1 MIYKNC
7 SDRHRRCRAVGRND
21 QLQQQQ
27 QQRQGDRLGCR
38 FVDEG
43 KERKISLKKVP
54 VTSREERLR
63 DALAENRRCESSSL
77 KSPLDLNSF
86 GNCGSI
92 RVTSSLGGNLQ
103 NKKN

>member
-1 MIYKNC
+1 MISYNNNNNNNVRET
-7 SDRHRRCRAVGRND
+7 DLVVGSSKREK
-21 QLQQQQ
+21 
-27 QQRQGDRLGCR
+27 REK
-38 FVDEG
+38 FH
-43 KERKISLKKVP
+43 SKKVP